1 MSTITYTKAEILLEN
16 VDFLVGE
23 LEKLNRKAKRLG
35 LPLLQHFIEPSVR
48 YAELEPGKVQ
58 SFVEVEIF
66 GEIPRIDGWQL
77 VARVEHNNDPAYPE
91 NVVAAAPDQT
101 VPDYYR
107 TAPSDCNHCNHRR
120 YRSNTYVL
128 VNPEGELKQVGSSC
142 LVDYI
147 GKMTAKSLLYW
158 YSFEKLIGDCIAKEN
173 GMRTRWSYDARE
185 VIAMSLGCID
195 KFGWVSRAM
204 AEEQYVTSTASDVAT
219 QMNQIAR
226 GNLPEKVKVYS
237 APWYEQA
244 EAIMAWAAS
253 MDDTDNE
260 YLHKVKTICTCKVVP
275 ESLFNLAVSIPQAWR
290 KAMDLLEKKA
300 TKKPSE
306 WIGEVGKKISVTAKC
321 TGIWSFSS
329 YYGPVDIIKF
339 ITENGEIIIWKT
351 GGITPIDTEKTYNIE
366 GKVKEHGM
374 FHEDKQ
380 TVVTRP
386 KVTEVK

>member
-35 LPLLQHFIEPSVR
+35 LPLLQHFVEPSVR

-91 NVVAAAPDQT
+91 NVVVAAPGQT
-101 VPDYYR
+101 VPNYYR
-107 TAPSDCNHCNHRR
+107 TASSDCNHCNHRR

-195 KFGWVSRAM
+195 KFGWASRAM
-204 AEEQYVTSTASDVAT
+204 AEEQYVTSTASDVAI

-226 GNLPEKVKVYS
+226 GNLSEKEKVYS

-244 EAIMAWAAS
+244 EAIMAWGAS
-253 MDDTDNE
+253 VDDTDNE
-260 YLHKVKTICTCKVVP
+260 YLHKVKTICSCKVVP

-290 KAMDLLEKKA
+290 KAMDLIEKKA
-300 TKKPSE
+300 ARKPSE
-306 WIGEVGKKISVTAKC
+306 HIGEVGKKLKVTATC

-329 YYGPVDIIKF
+329 QWGVTEIIKF
-339 ITENGEIIIWKT
+339 KTVEGDTVVWKT
-351 GGITPIDTEKTYNIE
+351 GSADVEEGKTYEIE
-366 GKVKEHGM
+366 GKVKEHGV
-374 FHEDKQ
+374 FRDEKQ
-380 TVVTRP
+380 TVITRA
-386 KVTEVK
+386 KYTEVK